1 MIANNKYDD
10 TYALMTGWEV
20 IDYVQKLR
28 KVMKKLLSLLQQGT
42 LVCDIK
48 NRSNNMNQSYSI
60 SINDGR

>member
-1 MIANNKYDD
+1 
-10 TYALMTGWEV
+10 MTGWEV
-20 IDYVQKLR
+20 IDNVQKLR

-42 LVCDIK
+42 LVWDIK